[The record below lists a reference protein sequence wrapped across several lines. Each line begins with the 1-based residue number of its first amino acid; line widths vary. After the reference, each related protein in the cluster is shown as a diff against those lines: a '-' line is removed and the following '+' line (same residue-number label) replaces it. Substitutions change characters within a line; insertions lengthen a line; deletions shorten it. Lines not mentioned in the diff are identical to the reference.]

1 MEESKL
7 DNLLK
12 EYNTDKEAYKTCG
25 FKIQQLLI
33 DLLNSNNIKFHE
45 VNYRIKDEL
54 SLTKKFY
61 LKNKKYNKLEDI
73 TDIIG
78 IRVITYY
85 TDDIDK
91 VAQVIEENFD
101 IDEEN
106 SIDKRETLEIDRFG
120 YLSLHYIVKLKQ
132 NRTKLEEYKCC
143 KNYKI
148 EIQIRTILQHAWAEI
163 EHDLGYKNEV
173 DTPREVR
180 RDFYRLAGL
189 LETADKEFLGIR
201 NQINE
206 YEDNIDERIKDEEET
221 IYIDKI
227 SLNALV
233 NNDMEYNR
241 LIERLEK
248 ETKVEFH
255 KSEISSIYVELLLYM
270 KYDTIN
276 QVKEN
281 LIKYEEDIC
290 KIAKEIVGSK
300 KEGLP
305 KIAILLYLCY
315 AQLAEKNDKEEFFNF
330 FSQDIFKPEDR
341 EKRIKF
347 IERLLKACGKNK
359 IT

>member
-12 EYNTDKEAYKTCG
+12 EYNTSKEDYKACG

-45 VNYRIKDEL
+45 VNYRVKNEL

-61 LKNKKYNKLEDI
+61 LKNKKYNKLEDM

-78 IRVITYY
+78 VRVITYY

-91 VAQVIEENFD
+91 VAQVIEDNFD

-120 YLSLHYIVKLKQ
+120 YLSLHYIVKLKE

-143 KNYKI
+143 KDYKI

-173 DTPREVR
+173 ETPREVR

-189 LETADKEFLGIR
+189 LETADKEFLEIR

-206 YEDNIDERIKDEEET
+206 YEDNIDERIKDKEET
-221 IYIDKI
+221 TYIDKI
-227 SLNALV
+227 SLKALV
-233 NNDMEYNR
+233 NNDIEYSK
-241 LIERLEK
+241 LITRIRK
-248 ETKVEFH
+248 ETKTQFRNE
-255 KSEISSIYVELLLYM
+255 EITSIDVQLLIYM
-270 KYDTIN
+270 NYDTIN

-281 LIKYEEDIC
+281 IIRYEKNIC
-290 KIAKEIVGSK
+290 KIAKEILTSNITSI
-300 KEGLP
+300 P
-305 KIAILLYLCY
+305 RTAILLYLCY
-315 AQLAEKNDKEEFFNF
+315 AQLAEKNDEEKFLDFFNQN
-330 FSQDIFKPEDR
+330 SFKHEDDNVR
-341 EKRIKF
+341 LNFIRRILKVCEKEK
-347 IERLLKACGKNK
+347 
-359 IT
+359 